1 MPFAPNMG
9 LLLPDP
15 TITLGPTYA
24 SENNDAF
31 VLIDD
36 HDHTLGKGLPIPSGA
51 LNINADLPFNNFNA
65 ITLRAARFTSQSAVL
80 STPSDINEL
89 YVVNG
94 NLFYNNQ
101 LGQPVQ
107 ITSGAAID
115 ATSIGGIGGDY
126 ATSTALVFYTS
137 ADKTF
142 TFWSNTNTP
151 ASIDSGPVTFRNDTL
166 NSFGIT
172 FAPNASIAANYQI
185 TWPATLPSTSEGLSI
200 DPSGNITYS
209 GQASGFINM
218 YGGTVA
224 PGGWLMCDGTS
235 YLRTAFPDLFAAIGT
250 AYGAADGTHFNV
262 PDFRGFFPRGTDNG
276 AGRDPDAS
284 SRTGFTG
291 GNTGDNVGSTQV
303 SAFETHT
310 HTIDP
315 NNDDMQLLTTN
326 AGGDGFTSGTGAV
339 FIGRTGGPPNTGT
352 VSSETRGIN
361 LYVNFLIKT

>member
-1 MPFAPNMG
+1 MG

-15 TITLGPTYA
+15 TITPGPTYA

-80 STPSDINEL
+80 STPSDINQV

-151 ASIDSGPVTFRNDTL
+151 ASIDSGPVTFRNNTL

-172 FAPNASIAANYQI
+172 FAPNAAIASNYQI
-185 TWPATLPSTSEGLSI
+185 TWPAALPSTSEGLSI

-209 GQASGFINM
+209 GQSSGFINM

-224 PGGWLMCDGTS
+224 PSGWLLCDGTS
-235 YLRTAFPDLFAAIGT
+235 YLRTAFPNLFAAIGT

-262 PDFRGFFPRGTDNG
+262 PDFRGIMPRGVDNG
-276 AGRDPDAS
+276 AGNDPDTL
-284 SRTGFTG
+284 SRVAANAG
-291 GNTGDNVGSTQV
+291 GNTGDNVGSYQPD
-303 SAFETHT
+303 AYQTHQ
-310 HTIDP
+310 HSIDP
-315 NNDDMQLLTTN
+315 NNDDMQILTTN
-326 AGGDGFTSGTGAV
+326 SGAFGFTGGTGAA
-339 FIGRTGGPPNTGT
+339 FIGRTGGAPATGNIST
-352 VSSETRGIN
+352 ETRSKN
-361 LYVNFLIKT
+361 LYVNFVIKT